1 MLLFNGRIKSDIS
14 NTTATRA
21 PAVATYV
28 AENVK
33 MSNEKIKVVAV
44 PIRLHQQPHSHAGF
58 ISWDEIWEWPGNE
71 TSHVSRVADSA
82 TACSV
87 LNNEWISIQYHQ
99 DRIRT
104 DD

>member
-14 NTTATRA
+14 NMTATRA

-44 PIRLHQQPHSHAGF
+44 PIRLHQQPHSQVL
-58 ISWDEIWEWPGNE
+58 
-71 TSHVSRVADSA
+71 SHGMKSGSGLGMRLVM
-82 TACSV
+82 
-87 LNNEWISIQYHQ
+87 
-99 DRIRT
+99 
-104 DD
+104 